1 MRGQMIRLFGQF
13 RSMPQNGDWQTAIAS
28 GIYRGKRLDQPE
40 MAWADVAGL
49 IITVSGLKP

>member
-40 MAWADVAGL
+40 MALADVAGL
-49 IITVSGLKP
+49 IVTVSGLKP